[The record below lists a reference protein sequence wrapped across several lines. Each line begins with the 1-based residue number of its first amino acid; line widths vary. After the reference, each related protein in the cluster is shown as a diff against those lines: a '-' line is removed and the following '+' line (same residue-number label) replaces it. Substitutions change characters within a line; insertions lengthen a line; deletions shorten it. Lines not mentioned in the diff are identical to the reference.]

1 MTFRNQYIAQ
11 TRNCEY
17 YQTFKRV
24 TLFQEHWQKCTQI
37 FFFFLLNIVSF
48 CIKYLLNSFENYTV
62 ILHNDVVYLG
72 SIVLTMFLHQSQT
85 FEPIEITI
93 TNTNRYFFSFL
104 CHVVSFFFAWIHIS
118 LSACTKG
125 LALIS
130 VVLPQTREI
139 FLVTVIFCAGWDCSY
154 VSNFCQIT
162 FKSQIFKPVEHKLLL
177 FSCFC
182 VL

>member
-1 MTFRNQYIAQ
+1 MYTN
-11 TRNCEY
+11 
-17 YQTFKRV
+17 
-24 TLFQEHWQKCTQI
+24 L
-37 FFFFLLNIVSF
+37 FFFLLNIVSF

-85 FEPIEITI
+85 FEPIEIAI

-104 CHVVSFFFAWIHIS
+104 CDVVSFFFAWIHIS

-139 FLVTVIFCAGWDCSY
+139 FLVTVIFCAG
-154 VSNFCQIT
+154 
-162 FKSQIFKPVEHKLLL
+162 
-177 FSCFC
+177 
-182 VL
+182 